1 MGRTY
6 VKGLVNILVPC
17 YNGEQYIDR
26 FMQSLAKQSYSDIE
40 LIIVNDGSTDN
51 SEELILSA
59 TKNIL
64 PSNIKV
70 KYIFQE
76 NKGIGGAINTAL
88 KEITGEFFVW
98 FNIDDILTEN
108 CIKLMA
114 EFLEAKQE
122 YALVRPNVYIVDE
135 QNVENVLG
143 LINDKNPDAD
153 KEDLFENAIN
163 EKNFTFGCSMLR
175 TEVFDEVNPQRE
187 IYESRQGQNWQ
198 LLLPVLYEHKS
209 GYISTPL
216 YSVVEQQE
224 STSRVK
230 SYEKRILQI
239 IEYERIIIET
249 VRQINMPEHEK
260 KNYIEQIENEYAH
273 KRFNLAI
280 YSGDFPTVKAA
291 YFYLKRKYLL
301 TKIEKKLYRRR
312 FFRIEYW
319 LYIKKRIMK
328 K

>member
-1 MGRTY
+1 
-6 VKGLVNILVPC
+6 
-17 YNGEQYIDR
+17 
-26 FMQSLAKQSYSDIE
+26 MQSLAKQSYRDIE

-114 EFLEAKQE
+114 EFLEGKQE

-153 KEDLFENAIN
+153 KEDLFENVIQG
-163 EKNFTFGCSMLR
+163 KHFTFGCSMLR

-198 LLLPVLYEHKS
+198 LLLPVLYGHKS

-224 STSRVK
+224 STSRVS
-230 SYEKRILQI
+230 SYSKRIKQLK
-239 IEYERIIIET
+239 EYEDI
-249 VRQINMPEHEK
+249 V
-260 KNYIEQIENEYAH
+260 
-273 KRFNLAI
+273 
-280 YSGDFPTVKAA
+280 
-291 YFYLKRKYLL
+291 L
-301 TKIEKKLYRRR
+301 TTISQMSIPNEKKLYYLSTVRARYSHTFFSLAIMNGDFLTVKTEYSYLKNNKILYEIEKKQYRKR
-312 FFRIEYW
+312 FFKIEYW
-319 LYIKKRIMK
+319 LYLKNNLLKK
-328 K
+328 